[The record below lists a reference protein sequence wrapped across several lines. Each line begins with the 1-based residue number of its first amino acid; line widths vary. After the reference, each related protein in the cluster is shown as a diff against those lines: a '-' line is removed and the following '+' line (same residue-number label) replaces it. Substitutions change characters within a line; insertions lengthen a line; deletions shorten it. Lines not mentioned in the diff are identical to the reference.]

1 MGVDITVGQTE
12 HAIKEISKK
21 GFDKDQAAGIRHKE
35 LIFTLEAIKE
45 IIKVDTADI
54 FLEVDVSMK
63 VSSTMTQEMEREGL
77 LILTVHK

>member
-12 HAIKEISKK
+12 RAIKEISKK
-21 GFDKDQAAGIRHKE
+21 VFDKDQAAGIHHKE
-35 LIFTLEAIKE
+35 LIFILEAIKE

>member
-21 GFDKDQAAGIRHKE
+21 GFDKDQAAGIHHKE

-45 IIKVDTADI
+45 IINNFIKQSRLV
-54 FLEVDVSMK
+54 FECCEVD
-63 VSSTMTQEMEREGL
+63 
-77 LILTVHK
+77 